1 MMNPTHQRVPSPCA
15 LRSAQRKA
23 KEVVRMKNCRM
34 SFLLLALAAAALAQ
48 TLSSTL
54 DGLVKDSQ
62 GALVPT
68 AEVTVT
74 NTRTAQTFRTV
85 TDEKGHWF
93 IASLPTGAYSV
104 AVTASGFKKATA
116 TDVKMDAGI
125 PATVNLTLEVGAI
138 SETVEV
144 V

>member
-1 MMNPTHQRVPSPCA
+1 
-15 LRSAQRKA
+15 
-23 KEVVRMKNCRM
+23 MKNFPV
-34 SFLLLALAAAALAQ
+34 SLLLLALAAALAQ

-54 DGLVKDSQ
+54 DGLVSDSQ
-62 GALVPT
+62 GALVPK
-68 AEVTVT
+68 AEVAVT

-104 AVTASGFKKATA
+104 AVTAPGFKKATA
-116 TDVKMDAGI
+116 TEVKMDAGI
-125 PATVNLTLEVGAI
+125 PASVNLTLEVGAV

-144 V
+144 ASAAEVLETASATVTTNLTA

>member
-1 MMNPTHQRVPSPCA
+1 
-15 LRSAQRKA
+15 
-23 KEVVRMKNCRM
+23 MKNCRV
-34 SFLLLALAAAALAQ
+34 SLLLLATAAALAQ

-62 GALVPT
+62 GALVPR

-74 NTRTAQTFRTV
+74 NTGTAQTFQTV

-93 IASLPTGAYSV
+93 IASLPTGAYRV
-104 AVTASGFKKATA
+104 AVTAPGFKKATA

-125 PATVNLTLEVGAI
+125 PASVNITLEVGAVCRRAP
-138 SETVEV
+138 ST
-144 V
+144 

>member
-1 MMNPTHQRVPSPCA
+1 
-15 LRSAQRKA
+15 
-23 KEVVRMKNCRM
+23 MKNC
-34 SFLLLALAAAALAQ
+34 SVSLLLLAFAAAALAQ

-62 GALVPT
+62 GALIPR

-74 NTRTAQTFRTV
+74 NTRTAQTFQTV

-93 IASLPTGAYSV
+93 IASLPTGVYGV
-104 AVTASGFKKATA
+104 AVTAPGFKKATA

-125 PATVNLTLEVGAI
+125 PASVCGTLPSASIRKRATAGCE
-138 SETVEV
+138 
-144 V
+144 